1 MTLQKLCLY
10 QALVV
15 TLTVGIIPLSSAQDC
30 LSLDLGPAQVEPS
43 LHRQSQNRGVSAMVR
58 AGLLEPQVI
67 RLLKQ
72 HLAIKV
78 VDWQASHHHQWP
90 TDYLLEADS
99 WQAFFTRLLKP
110 FGLQLVL
117 YANQGAVVR
126 YQESPL

>member
-1 MTLQKLCLY
+1 MILQKLTSYLVLIA
-10 QALVV
+10 ALTSGVV
-15 TLTVGIIPLSSAQDC
+15 PSSVAQDC
-30 LSLDLGPAQVEPS
+30 LSLDLGPAEFDQPMPWRSE
-43 LHRQSQNRGVSAMVR
+43 SQGVAAMVR

-67 RLLKQ
+67 KLLKQ

-90 TDYLLEADS
+90 TDYLLEADN
-99 WQAFFTRLLKP
+99 WQGFFTRLLKP

>member
-1 MTLQKLCLY
+1 MTLQKSFFYL
-10 QALVV
+10 ALIGVFYIGSRSTSV
-15 TLTVGIIPLSSAQDC
+15 AQDC
-30 LSLDLGPAQVEPS
+30 LSLDLGPAEYDSP
-43 LHRQSQNRGVSAMVR
+43 LNWQSQSHGVSAMVR

-72 HLAIKV
+72 HLAVKV

-126 YQESPL
+126 YQEPPL